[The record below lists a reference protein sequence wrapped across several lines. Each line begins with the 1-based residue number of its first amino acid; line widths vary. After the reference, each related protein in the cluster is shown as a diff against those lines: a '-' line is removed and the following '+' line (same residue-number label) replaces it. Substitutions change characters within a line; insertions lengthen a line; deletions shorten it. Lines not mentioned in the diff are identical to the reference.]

1 MKAQEYFNPGPK
13 KPRTKDGLI
22 VSRKVKALRDMR
34 KGVAP
39 LKNSDG
45 SHSTHVLSSGESE
58 NKRRPYEVN
67 PTVFPNDK
75 GKTWTDLRDKPNE
88 AYYEAKKR
96 GEVVGFK
103 SAKRAEKFAYGKK
116 WKEGEDKKAANK
128 MYREDKKA
136 GKLYTQS
143 DQFKADKKRIKTE
156 KREDVKKTVRA
167 VKGVVQS
174 LKKTNSD
181 YTNKKTLR
189 NYKGSK

>member
-1 MKAQEYFNPGPK
+1 MKAKDYFNPKPK

-34 KGVAP
+34 KGVTP
-39 LKNSDG
+39 LKNPNGDQ
-45 SHSTHVLSSGESE
+45 STHVLESGESG

-67 PTVFPNDK
+67 PSIFPNNN
-75 GKTWTDLRDKPNE
+75 GKSWTDLRGKGNE
-88 AYYEAKKR
+88 AYEEAKKR

-116 WKEGEDKKAANK
+116 WKQGEDKKAANK

-143 DQFKADKKRIKTE
+143 EQFKTDKKR
-156 KREDVKKTVRA
+156 VKASR
-167 VKGVVQS
+167 
-174 LKKTNSD
+174 KK
-181 YTNKKTLR
+181 
-189 NYKGSK
+189 

>member
-1 MKAQEYFNPGPK
+1 MKNAN
-13 KPRTKDGLI
+13 
-22 VSRKVKALRDMR
+22 
-34 KGVAP
+34 
-39 LKNSDG
+39 G
-45 SHSTHVLSSGESE
+45 SHSTHVLSSGESG

-67 PTVFPNDK
+67 PTIFPNDK
-75 GKTWTDLRDKPNE
+75 GKTWTNLEDKPQQAYDE
-88 AYYEAKKR
+88 ALKR

-116 WKEGEDKKAANK
+116 WKEGEDKKAANQ

-143 DQFKADKKRIKTE
+143 PQFKEDKKRIKTE
-156 KREDVKKTVRA
+156 KRQDVKNAVRSA
-167 VKGVVQS
+167 KGVVQS

-181 YTNKKTLR
+181 YTDKKTLR